1 MYKNENNKFNVCFY
15 IDEGIEIEQEI
26 DRIPTIGEI
35 IVININNEEYMG
47 YEVMKIINYMSKINE
62 EIIPENHIL
71 IILKESDIEVIKTEN
86 DKQ

>member
-1 MYKNENNKFNVCFY
+1 MYKNKNNKFNVCFH
-15 IDEGIEIEQEI
+15 IDESIEIEQEI

-47 YEVMKIINYMSKINE
+47 YEVMKIINYMSRINN
-62 EIIPENHIL
+62 EIIPENQIL
-71 IILKESDIEVIKTEN
+71 IILKYSDIEVIKTEN